1 MTSFEI
7 QELRLKFL
15 CTKKNLG
22 AIGNCHSHFL
32 CNGLTFWMDVLF
44 MIIEDKAGKL
54 LIDL

>member
-1 MTSFEI
+1 MTRFEI
-7 QELRLKFL
+7 IAPKIFVH
-15 CTKKNLG
+15 KKNLG
-22 AIGNCHSHFL
+22 AIGNFHYHFL